1 MTFLETT
8 ALRCRPPDNLAEL
21 YARCSEFPVYRMDD
35 DTGGFLV
42 EYEDNSF
49 AIVKPTPQTLEIEI
63 RSAEYILC
71 EAIGAQVLATLYR
84 VVPQIPTEVPFKIEG
99 RRPRVALDAITESR
113 TPLNST
119 CTHCH
124 TS

>member
-8 ALRCRPPDNLAEL
+8 ALRCRPPDNIAEL
-21 YARCSEFPVYRMDD
+21 YAKCSEFPVYRMDD

-42 EYEDNSF
+42 QYEDNSF
-49 AIVKPTPQTLEIEI
+49 AIIKPTPQSLEIEI
-63 RSAEYILC
+63 RSTEYILC
-71 EAIGAQVLATLYR
+71 QAIGAQVLATLR
-84 VVPQIPTEVPFKIEG
+84 QFTPQIPNEVPFKMEG
-99 RRPRVALDAITESR
+99 RRPRVAWNAITRSR

>member
-21 YARCSEFPVYRMDD
+21 YAKYSEFPVYRIDD

-49 AIVKPTPQTLEIEI
+49 AIVKPTPQSLEIEI

-71 EAIGAQVLATLYR
+71 GAIGAQVLATLHR
-84 VVPQIPTEVPFKIEG
+84 IVPEIPSEVPFKIEG
-99 RRPRVALDAITESR
+99 RRPHVAWDEITRTR
-113 TPLNST
+113 TPLNFCPNAS
-119 CTHCH
+119 
-124 TS
+124 